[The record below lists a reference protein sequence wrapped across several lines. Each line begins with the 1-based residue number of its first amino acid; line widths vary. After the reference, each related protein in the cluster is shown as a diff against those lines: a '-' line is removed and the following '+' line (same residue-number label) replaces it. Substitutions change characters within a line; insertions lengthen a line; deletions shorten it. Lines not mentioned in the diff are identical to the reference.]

1 MEVKAMNIYQRMLAI
16 QSELA
21 TVAKNLTVSTGAKSS
36 YRAVGEKDILDA
48 VKPLEQK
55 YGVYSYPVDRDIVD
69 SGEMEK
75 QGSNGYST
83 ISRYLRIR
91 TVYRF
96 VNIDNPDEH
105 LDILSYADGIDSG
118 DKATGKAMTYCDK
131 YALMKAYKISTGEDP
146 DQKASEEYT
155 AVKKDR
161 PSTQDLVM
169 LRAMASDGTINEMKV
184 LEYYNVQS
192 FEELSKAQAKDV
204 MKVGYQKRAK
214 QASEGA

>member
-1 MEVKAMNIYQRMLAI
+1 MENNIYKRMLAI

-21 TVAKNLTVSTGAKSS
+21 TVAKNLTVSTGGKSS

-96 VNIDNPDEH
+96 VNIDNPDDH
-105 LDILSYADGIDSG
+105 IDILSYADGIDSG

-204 MKVGYQKRAK
+204 MKVGYQKRAVK
-214 QASEGA
+214 ASEGA

>member
-1 MEVKAMNIYQRMLAI
+1 MDNNIYKRMLAI

-21 TVAKNLTVSTGAKSS
+21 TVAKNLTVSAGAKSS

-55 YGVYSYPVDRDIVD
+55 YGVYSYPVGRDIVD

-96 VNIDNPDEH
+96 VNIDNPDDH
-105 LDILSYADGIDSG
+105 IDILSYADGIDSG

-169 LRAMASDGTINEMKV
+169 LRAMSSDGTINEMKV

-192 FEELSKAQAKDV
+192 FEELSKAQAKEV
-204 MKVGYQKRAK
+204 MKVGYQKRAVK
-214 QASEGA
+214 ASEGA

>member
-1 MEVKAMNIYQRMLAI
+1 MENNIYKRMLAI

-21 TVAKNLTVSTGAKSS
+21 TVAKNLTVSTGGKSS

-96 VNIDNPDEH
+96 VNIDNPDDH
-105 LDILSYADGIDSG
+105 IDILSYADGIDSG

-184 LEYYNVQS
+184 LEYYKIQS
-192 FEELSKAQAKDV
+192 LEELTKAQAKDV
-204 MKVGYQKRAK
+204 MKVGYQKRAVK
-214 QASEGA
+214 ASEGA

>member
-1 MEVKAMNIYQRMLAI
+1 MENNIYKRMLAI
-16 QSELA
+16 QSDLA
-21 TVAKNLTVSTGAKSS
+21 TVAKNLTVSTGGKSS

-169 LRAMASDGTINEMKV
+169 LRAMSSDGTINEMKV

-192 FEELSKAQAKDV
+192 FEELSKAQAKEV
-204 MKVGYQKRAK
+204 MKVGYQKRAVK
-214 QASEGA
+214 ASEGA

>member
-1 MEVKAMNIYQRMLAI
+1 MENNIYRRMLAI

-96 VNIDNPDEH
+96 VNIDNPDDH
-105 LDILSYADGIDSG
+105 IDILSYADGIDSG

-161 PSTQDLVM
+161 PSTQDLEM
-169 LRAMASDGTINEMKV
+169 LKALVNEGTIDRAKV
-184 LEYYNVQS
+184 LAYYKINT
-192 FEELSKAQAKDV
+192 FEDLSKSQATDV
-204 MKVGYQKRAK
+204 LKVGYQKRAVK
-214 QASEGA
+214 ASEGA

>member
-1 MEVKAMNIYQRMLAI
+1 MENNIYKRMLAI

-55 YGVYSYPVDRDIVD
+55 YGVYSYPVDRDVID

-96 VNIDNPDEH
+96 VNIDNPDDH
-105 LDILSYADGIDSG
+105 IDILSYADGIDSG

-192 FEELSKAQAKDV
+192 FEELSKAQAKEA

>member
-1 MEVKAMNIYQRMLAI
+1 MENNIYKRMLAI

-21 TVAKNLTVSTGAKSS
+21 TVAKNLTVSTGGKSS

-96 VNIDNPDEH
+96 VNIDNPDDH
-105 LDILSYADGIDSG
+105 IDILSYADGIDSG

-169 LRAMASDGTINEMKV
+169 LRAMSADGTINEMKV

-192 FEELSKAQAKDV
+192 FEELSKAQAKEV
-204 MKVGYQKRAK
+204 MKVGYQKRAVK
-214 QASEGA
+214 ASEGA